1 MMLLTRTGYDWI
13 LPGVC
18 GLGLHFRLDGF
29 RLIYAGIAVF
39 MWVISGIF
47 SREYRAVLPLFLG
60 HFCRYG
66 RGLFIRGFIYD
77 LYLL

>member
-39 MWVISGIF
+39 
-47 SREYRAVLPLFLG
+47 
-60 HFCRYG
+60 
-66 RGLFIRGFIYD
+66 IYTD
-77 LYLL
+77 L

>member
-47 SREYRAVLPLFLG
+47 SREYMAHYQKR
-60 HFCRYG
+60 G
-66 RGLFIRGFIYD
+66 RGSDRGHPHQ
-77 LYLL
+77 LLQPI